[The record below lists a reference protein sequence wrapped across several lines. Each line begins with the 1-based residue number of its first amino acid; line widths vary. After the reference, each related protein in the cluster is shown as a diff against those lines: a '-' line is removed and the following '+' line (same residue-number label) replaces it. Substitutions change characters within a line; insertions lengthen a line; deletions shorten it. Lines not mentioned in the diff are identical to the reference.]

1 MNFLFVDTYIY
12 EIVRLHLESYRKVA
26 LENVLMTVLITYD
39 LTLEFCLT
47 EVQLCAIVKIMVI

>member
-12 EIVRLHLESYRKVA
+12 EIVHLHLESYRKVA

-47 EVQLCAIVKIMVI
+47 EVQLCAIVKIIVI